1 MKQTGKRWGLR
12 RLATPEGF
20 FTMAAIDQRPPISKF
35 IARKRCITETD
46 VSDQEISTIKGLL
59 AQGLAPSAG
68 ALLVDPN
75 YGYSA
80 AAEFLRPDRGLLI
93 TLEDH
98 RFEEDD
104 RGRKSRLIA
113 NWSVEKIRRM
123 GADAVKLLAWYRPD
137 ASADSLTH
145 QHEFVR
151 RVGEECAKYDIAFVF
166 ELLVYP
172 FASVSESFKDY
183 REDPN
188 KQAEH
193 VVNSVLEF
201 SNPVYQVDLLKLE
214 SPIPAPLLP
223 DPQSEHAAS
232 VQLTFNALS
241 KACQGLPWV
250 LLSAGAGFDEFTRA
264 MTFAARAGASGFLAG
279 RALWADLIEPYP
291 DQTEVIKNLKTIG
304 AQRISRLQ
312 EIVMQYGE
320 PWRPH
325 YDWSK
330 GLSLSEHYPSPVNG
344 EEPEPQVP
352 RP

>member
-20 FTMAAIDQRPPISKF
+20 FSMAAIDQRPPISKF
-35 IARKRCITETD
+35 IARKRGLAETG
-46 VSDQEISTIKGLL
+46 VSDQEISAIKGLL

-98 RFEEDD
+98 RFEETET
-104 RGRKSRLIA
+104 GRKSRLIA

-145 QHEFVR
+145 QREFVR
-151 RVGEECAKYDIAFVF
+151 RVGEDCAKHDIAFVF

-172 FASVSESFKDY
+172 FASTSGSFKDY
-183 REDPN
+183 LEDPN
-188 KQAEH
+188 KQADH
-193 VVNSVLEF
+193 VLNSVWEF
-201 SNPVYQVDLLKLE
+201 SKPIYQVDLLKLE
-214 SPIPAPLLP
+214 SPIPAKLLP
-223 DPQSEHAAS
+223 DPESEQAKAT
-232 VQLTFNALS
+232 QLTFNSLS

-250 LLSAGAGFDEFTRA
+250 LLSAGAGFDAFTRA

-291 DQTEVIKNLKTIG
+291 DQTEVIRNLQVIG
-304 AQRISRLQ
+304 AQRISTL
-312 EIVMQYGE
+312 EAIAMQYGN
-320 PWRPH
+320 PWRAHFKWP
-325 YDWSK
+325 K
-330 GLSLSEHYPSPVNG
+330 GLSLSEHY
-344 EEPEPQVP
+344 
-352 RP
+352 